1 MADDHNDPHGDTPV
15 LFGWSRR
22 EWLAAAIVLGVAVV
36 WGGSFALFGFP
47 GLIIPALLLVAAAF
61 VMIVWISRG

>member
-1 MADDHNDPHGDTPV
+1 MADDHHDAPENKPV

-22 EWLAAAIVLGVAVV
+22 EWLAAALGLGVIAV

-47 GLIIPALLLVAAAF
+47 GLIVPALLLVAAAF

>member
-1 MADDHNDPHGDTPV
+1 MADDHEDTPGDTPI

-22 EWLAAAIVLGVAVV
+22 ELLAIALVLGVAVV

-47 GLIIPALLLVAAAF
+47 GLIVPALLLVAVAF
-61 VMIVWISRG
+61 VMLVWISRG